1 MNALLIQ
8 PPPPPR
14 PLESIGPADLRH
26 AATPWELLCLRT
38 YLLEHTR
45 HLCDIIDCGFFQD
58 FETGLVERVRERPEA
73 EVAVILAAGP
83 NLGEV
88 AAVLDILK
96 RHFPAMKT
104 ALCGPYASQ
113 YPQQAAAMPRV
124 DFVLAGDP
132 EPILRNLLD
141 YFDVEPRLLR
151 VPGLLMN
158 EAGSV
163 TPYWLDN
170 LRSLSLPDWQ
180 GLFWPAYRTGGAEG
194 ACRAFA
200 RISRGH
206 SHTPPDRAWGAAHE
220 PLRLWPADR
229 LAASMQRCACMG
241 ITEVLF
247 DDPPG
252 VWTGDRLREWC
263 IALDRARNIQSWAL
277 QLLPAVLDQDTVDL
291 LRTALCKRVEF
302 IVPSCSP
309 GVLAH
314 YGCTVKPAEYRGTLA
329 ALAAAG
335 IRAHVRL
342 WIGGPDEAG
351 NEEIWVVHMIRA
363 LDYTPH
369 SLEPFPFV
377 VDSPLY
383 EEYCATS
390 STHIEDWVHW
400 SRDPWLLNRPVPLW
414 GGGAAIPRLTASF
427 ALIQKMI
434 ARDPRRM
441 TKKLLADL
449 TGRNWIAAL
458 EDRLLGLLT
467 QPRPK

>member
-14 PLESIGPADLRH
+14 PLEPIGPPELRH

-45 HLCDIIDCGFFQD
+45 HLCDVIDCGFFHD
-58 FETGLVERVRERPEA
+58 FETGLDERVRERPEA
-73 EVAVILAAGP
+73 EVAVIHAAGP

-96 RHFPAMKT
+96 RHFPTMKT

-113 YPQQAAAMPRV
+113 YPRQAIAMPRV

-132 EPILRNLLD
+132 EPVLRNLLD

-158 EAGSV
+158 EAGTV

-180 GLFWPAYRTGGAEG
+180 GIFWPAYRTGGAEG
-194 ACRAFA
+194 SCRAFA

-229 LAASMQRCACMG
+229 LAASMQRCGCMG
-241 ITEVLF
+241 ITEVFL

-263 IALDRARNIQSWAL
+263 LALDRARNIQSWAL

-309 GVLAH
+309 EVLAH
-314 YGCTVKPAEYRGTLA
+314 YGCTVKPAEFRGTLA

-351 NEEIWVVHMIRA
+351 NEESWVVHMIRA
-363 LDYTPH
+363 LDYAPH

-377 VDSPLY
+377 VDAPLY

-390 STHIEDWVHW
+390 STHIEDWVQW

-414 GGGAAIPRLTASF
+414 GGSAAIPRLAASF

-441 TKKLLADL
+441 MKKLFADV
-449 TGRNWIAAL
+449 TGRNWIATL

-467 QPRPK
+467 QPPPK

>member
-8 PPPPPR
+8 PPPPPQ
-14 PLESIGPADLRH
+14 PLEAIGPADLQH
-26 AATPWELLCLRT
+26 TATPWDLLCLRT

-45 HLCDIIDCGFFQD
+45 HLCDIIDCGFFD
-58 FETGLVERVRERPEA
+58 DLETGLVARIQERPEA
-73 EVAVILAAGP
+73 EVAVIHATGP
-83 NLGEV
+83 GLGEA

-141 YFDVEPRLLR
+141 HFDVEPRLQR

-158 EAGSV
+158 ESGNG

-170 LRSLSLPDWQ
+170 LRGLSLPDWQ
-180 GLFWPAYRTGGAEG
+180 GIFWPAYRTGGSEG
-194 ACRAFA
+194 ACRAYA

-206 SHTPPDRAWGAAHE
+206 SNTAPDRAWGAAHE

-229 LAASMQRCACMG
+229 LAATFQRCGCMG
-241 ITEVLF
+241 ITEVFL

-252 VWTGDRLREWC
+252 VWTHDRLHEWC
-263 IALDRARNIQSWAL
+263 VALERARNIQSWAL
-277 QLLPAVLDQDTVDL
+277 QLLPAVLSQDTVAL
-291 LRTALCKRVEF
+291 LRSVLCKRVEF

-309 GVLAH
+309 EILAH
-314 YGCTVKPAEYRGTLA
+314 HGSTVKPSELRGTLA
-329 ALAAAG
+329 LLTAAG

-342 WIGGPDEAG
+342 WVGGPEETGDE
-351 NEEIWVVHMIRA
+351 ESRVVHMIRA
-363 LDYTPH
+363 LDYSPY

-383 EEYCATS
+383 EDFRATS

-414 GGGAAIPRLTASF
+414 GGNAAIPRLTASF
-427 ALIQKMI
+427 AKIQKMI
-434 ARDPRRM
+434 QHDPRRVM
-441 TKKLLADL
+441 KKLFADL

-467 QPRPK
+467 QQPPK

>member
-1 MNALLIQ
+1 V
-8 PPPPPR
+8 
-14 PLESIGPADLRH
+14 RH
-26 AATPWELLCLRT
+26 VPTPWELLCLRT
-38 YLLEHTR
+38 YLTEHTR
-45 HLCDIIDCGFFQD
+45 HLGDIIDCGFFED
-58 FETGLVERVRERPEA
+58 LEAGLVERVHARPEA
-73 EVAVILAAGP
+73 GVAVIHAAGP
-83 NLGEV
+83 NLGEA

-113 YPQQAAAMPRV
+113 YPKQAIAMPRV

-132 EPILRNLLD
+132 EPVLRNLLD

-163 TPYWLDN
+163 TPYWHDN

-180 GLFWPAYRTGGAEG
+180 GIFWPAYRIGGAEG

-229 LAASMQRCACMG
+229 LAASLQRCACMG
-241 ITEVLF
+241 ITEVFL

-252 VWTGDRLREWC
+252 VWTRDRLHEWC
-263 IALDRARNIQSWAL
+263 LALDRARNIQSWAL
-277 QLLPAVLDQDTVDL
+277 QLLPAVLDAETVDL
-291 LRTALCKRVEF
+291 LRAALCRRVEF
-302 IVPSCSP
+302 IIPSCAP
-309 GVLAH
+309 DILAH
-314 YGCTVKPAEYRGTLA
+314 YGCTVKPAELRGTLS
-329 ALAAAG
+329 ALTAAG
-335 IRAHVRL
+335 IRAHVRIWL
-342 WIGGPDEAG
+342 GGPEETGDE
-351 NEEIWVVHMIRA
+351 ESRVVQMIRA
-363 LDYTPH
+363 LDYAPH
-369 SLEPFPFV
+369 SLEPFPLI

-383 EEYCATS
+383 EEFRAAS
-390 STHIEDWVHW
+390 STHIEDWVQW

-414 GGGAAIPRLTASF
+414 GGAAAIPRLTASF

-441 TKKLLADL
+441 MKKLFADV

-467 QPRPK
+467 QPPPK